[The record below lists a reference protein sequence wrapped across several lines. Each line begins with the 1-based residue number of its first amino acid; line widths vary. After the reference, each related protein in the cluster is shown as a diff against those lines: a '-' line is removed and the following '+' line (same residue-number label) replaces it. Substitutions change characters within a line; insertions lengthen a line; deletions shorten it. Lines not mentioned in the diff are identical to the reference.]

1 MPSLICVSFF
11 CEPVMQITF
20 PVLQEAEIGSK
31 ASNHWYTL
39 CLNIEAE
46 RFEALDSMRGEGSES
61 LVEHANALIS
71 KIKDIW
77 RLHYSTSKVQIE
89 TWELKIINV
98 PIQDT
103 MYSNFPPLFY
113 ICMLASELFLFL
125 VILVF

>member
-1 MPSLICVSFF
+1 
-11 CEPVMQITF
+11 MQITF

-31 ASNHWYTL
+31 AGNHWYTL

-61 LVEHANALIS
+61 FVEHANSLIS

-89 TWELKIINV
+89 TCELKIINV

-103 MYSNFPPLFY
+103 MYSNFRPLCY
-113 ICMLASELFLFL
+113 FLYACFRTFSFFSYLGFL
-125 VILVF
+125 TKGGS

>member
-1 MPSLICVSFF
+1 L
-11 CEPVMQITF
+11 
-20 PVLQEAEIGSK
+20 K
-31 ASNHWYTL
+31 
-39 CLNIEAE
+39 IEAE

-103 MYSNFPPLFY
+103 MYNNFPPFFY
-113 ICMLASELFLFL
+113 LCMLASELFLFL